1 MFWLI
6 FKIIDFF
13 ERPPK
18 VSESL
23 KEKMRQHYAV
33 AKEEKVSE
41 NSHTPITMSA
51 NDEVTRYKSDE
62 YQGK

>member
-33 AKEEKVSE
+33 AKEEKLSD
-41 NSHTPITMSA
+41 NSHTPIITDA
-51 NDEVTRYKSDE
+51 NDEVTRYKSD
-62 YQGK
+62 QHQSK

>member
-18 VSESL
+18 ISESL

-33 AKEEKVSE
+33 AKEEKLSD

-51 NDEVTRYKSDE
+51 NDEVTRHQSDE
-62 YQGK
+62 YQSK

>member
-18 VSESL
+18 ISESL

>member
-23 KEKMRQHYAV
+23 KEKMRVQIAL
-33 AKEEKVSE
+33 EKQNKLSD
-41 NSHTPITMSA
+41 NSHTPITKSA
-51 NDEVTRYKSDE
+51 NDEIIRHPSDE
-62 YQGK
+62 HKSK

>member
-41 NSHTPITMSA
+41 NSHTPITTSA

>member
-18 VSESL
+18 ISESL

-41 NSHTPITMSA
+41 NSHTPITTSA
-51 NDEVTRYKSDE
+51 NDEVTRYKSD
-62 YQGK
+62 QH

>member
-18 VSESL
+18 ISESL

-41 NSHTPITMSA
+41 NSHTPITTSA

>member
-33 AKEEKVSE
+33 AKEEKVSD
-41 NSHTPITMSA
+41 NSHTPITTSA
-51 NDEVTRYKSDE
+51 NDEVTRYKSD
-62 YQGK
+62 QHQSK

>member
-33 AKEEKVSE
+33 AKEEKLSD
-41 NSHTPITMSA
+41 NSHTPIITDA
-51 NDEVTRYKSDE
+51 NHETTRHKSD
-62 YQGK
+62 QH

>member
-18 VSESL
+18 ISESL

-51 NDEVTRYKSDE
+51 NDEVTRYKSD
-62 YQGK
+62 QH

>member
-41 NSHTPITMSA
+41 NSHTPITTSA

-62 YQGK
+62 YKSK

>member
-33 AKEEKVSE
+33 AKEEKLSD
-41 NSHTPITMSA
+41 NSHTPIITDA

>member
-23 KEKMRQHYAV
+23 KEKMRVQIAL
-33 AKEEKVSE
+33 EKQNKLSD
-41 NSHTPITMSA
+41 NSHTPITKSA
-51 NDEVTRYKSDE
+51 NDEIIRHPSDE
-62 YQGK
+62 YKSK

>member
-33 AKEEKVSE
+33 AKEKKLSD
-41 NSHTPITMSA
+41 NSHTPITMDA
-51 NDEVTRYKSDE
+51 NNEVTRHKSDE
-62 YQGK
+62 YQSK

>member
-23 KEKMRQHYAV
+23 KEKMRVQIAL
-33 AKEEKVSE
+33 EKQNKLSD
-41 NSHTPITMSA
+41 NSHTPITKSA
-51 NDEVTRYKSDE
+51 NDEIIRYPSDE
-62 YQGK
+62 YKSK

>member
-18 VSESL
+18 V
-23 KEKMRQHYAV
+23 KMRQHYAV
-33 AKEEKVSE
+33 AKEEKLSD

-62 YQGK
+62 YQSK

>member
-23 KEKMRQHYAV
+23 KEKMRQHYAI
-33 AKEEKVSE
+33 AKEKKLSD
-41 NSHTPITMSA
+41 NSRTPITTDVH
-51 NDEVTRYKSDE
+51 DETIRYSSDE
-62 YQGK
+62 YQSK

>member
-33 AKEEKVSE
+33 AKEEKLSD

-51 NDEVTRYKSDE
+51 NDEVTRYKSDQH
-62 YQGK
+62 QGK

>member
-41 NSHTPITMSA
+41 NSHTPITTSA
-51 NDEVTRYKSDE
+51 NDEVTRYKSD
-62 YQGK
+62 QHQSK